1 MSAVELAVVRHYQVR
16 VPAHHEAVGGD
27 AFALERVELVQED
40 ARIDHDPV
48 SDDRRYV
55 FVEDPTRHELESE
68 GLAVHD
74 HRMTGVVTALV
85 ADDEVHLFGD
95 EVGEL
100 ALTLVTPLRADHDR
114 CRHAQPLQLGPG

>member
-1 MSAVELAVVRHYQVR
+1 MIRHYQVR
-16 VPAHHEAVGGD
+16 VPAHHEAMGGD
-27 AFALERVELVQED
+27 TLVLECVQLVQKD
-40 ARIDHDPV
+40 ARIHHDTV

-55 FVEDPTRHELESE
+55 FVQNSTRHELESE

-85 ADDEVHLFGD
+85 ADDEVHLFCD